1 MKTVIRRNIFETN
14 SSSAHVLSMVKEVDF
29 MIKPSSNVIQLE
41 FNDYGWYGPDVISYE
56 DKLNYLYALAQETN
70 ISDEVFLETINEIIP
85 DGYTVCLPVKTVRD
99 YCWEDYSGIDH
110 QSIYLLEEEG
120 VSWEDFLNKPYKIEI
135 RNDNE

>member
-14 SSSAHVLSMVKEVDF
+14 SSSAHVLSMVNEADF
-29 MIKPSSNVIQLE
+29 MTKPSSNVIQLE
-41 FNDYGWYGPDVISYE
+41 FNNYGWYGPDVISYE

-70 ISDEVFLETINEIIP
+70 ISDEVFLETINKIIP
-85 DGYTVCLPVKTVRD
+85 DGYTVCLPVKTIRD
-99 YCWEDYSGIDH
+99 YCWGDYSGIDH

-120 VSWEDFLNKPYKIEI
+120 VSWEEFLNNPYKIEI